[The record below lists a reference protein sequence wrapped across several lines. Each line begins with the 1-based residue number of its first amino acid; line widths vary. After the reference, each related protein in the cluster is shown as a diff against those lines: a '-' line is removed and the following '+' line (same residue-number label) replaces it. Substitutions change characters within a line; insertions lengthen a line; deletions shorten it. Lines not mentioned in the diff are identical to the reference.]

1 MKRTRIN
8 DLDRLFSQQLSEQKL
23 SQAFPDPLP
32 VEIWDSIREQIPA
45 KRTFRYEPIF
55 LWVLS
60 LGVILMI
67 AQWSLKDA
75 EYKLSGLDTLPIMAG
90 FKKKIE
96 NGGKTDDLQQGQTP
110 LTFPP
115 EPDAETTSSD
125 RQEAMILGDLSGR
138 REELFDK
145 HLAEVPIN
153 NIPQSPQSY
162 PEYEELPAGTTGNS
176 VLRPLTTRNFLLEDR
191 PISLLQD
198 PFEGE
203 VRAEKSPVW
212 SLEFSGGGLVG
223 DYFFRGQSFLDGT
236 ALQSIERKWSPTFG
250 LAIRRQMKE
259 NLSLI
264 AGVRYSIYRTQ
275 ANYEFQIPH
284 VQSLEVPVQDGYE
297 RIIDHNIPT
306 IGGEFSATTLIG
318 RDLQSDIP
326 DNEIIPLQAGLLQK
340 VHLLTIPLG
349 LEADVF
355 TRSPFRAG
363 IRIGLELNIPLSPLQ
378 LKQGELRSLHEMISY
393 ESISLR
399 PLQNEI
405 QKGIYGSYLFGTY
418 FNYQVGKS
426 GYSLVADFIYSNS
439 ISPAFQLMGEKIYPR
454 NMGVVFGIN
463 KQL

>member
-1 MKRTRIN
+1 MKRASIN

-32 VEIWDSIREQIPA
+32 VEIWDRIREQIPA

-55 LWVLS
+55 IWVLS

-75 EYKLSGLDTLPIMAG
+75 AYNLSDLDTLPIMAG
-90 FKKKIE
+90 FKMKIE
-96 NGGKTDDLQQGQTP
+96 NEGRPDDPLQGQKS
-110 LTFPP
+110 LTFLS
-115 EPDAETTSSD
+115 ESDAAITGSD
-125 RQEAMILGDLSGR
+125 KQSALIPGDFSGR
-138 REELFDK
+138 KKELSDK
-145 HLAEVPIN
+145 HLAAMPVITV
-153 NIPQSPQSY
+153 PQSSQPDPVYQ
-162 PEYEELPAGTTGNS
+162 ELPPGTNGNR
-176 VLRPLTTRNFLLEDR
+176 VLNPLTTRNFSLANKPIPLLR
-191 PISLLQD
+191 NPSG
-198 PFEGE
+198 GE
-203 VRAEKSPVW
+203 VRAEKSSVW

-259 NLSLI
+259 NVSLI
-264 AGVRYSIYRTQ
+264 TGVRYSIYRTQ

-284 VQSLEVPVQDGYE
+284 AQSLEVPVPDGYE

-349 LEADVF
+349 LEADVL

-405 QKGIYGSYLFGTY
+405 QKDIYGSYLFGTY
-418 FNYQVGKS
+418 FNYEVGKS

-463 KQL
+463 KKF